1 MSLLGNLFGLF
12 FQCLGS
18 LCTFY
23 FIYKIVSVQNIVQMY
38 AEQHTGA
45 GCESINKRLS
55 RCSVLL
61 LDEESDALHKI
72 NDVFIKIQN
81 TNTLDVKTCP
91 QSC

>member
-45 GCESINKRLS
+45 GCESVNERRSLA
-55 RCSVLL
+55 SVLL
-61 LDEESDALHKI
+61 LDEESDTLH
-72 NDVFIKIQN
+72 IK
-81 TNTLDVKTCP
+81 
-91 QSC
+91 

>member
-1 MSLLGNLFGLF
+1 MSLLGNLFELF

-45 GCESINKRLS
+45 GCESLNNVARVA
-55 RCSVLL
+55 SVLL
-61 LDEESDALHKI
+61 LDEESDALH
-72 NDVFIKIQN
+72 IK
-81 TNTLDVKTCP
+81 
-91 QSC
+91 